1 MMSHAKSG
9 SINCLAEGHG
19 TVARLNVEDDRALQ
33 VFADRCGCSLDHLKH
48 AITARS
54 ANEMDALSFLALRGY
69 ISNDV
74 FLKMRNE
81 IV

>member
-1 MMSHAKSG
+1 VYVAM
-9 SINCLAEGHG
+9 
-19 TVARLNVEDDRALQ
+19 ARLNSQDEKCLQ
-33 VFADRCGCSLDHLKH
+33 NFADRCGCSLEELQH

-74 FLKMRNE
+74 FLKMRSE